1 MNLYTYQGHVATI
14 PPRRQP
20 AGPFAHE
27 LGRAT
32 QSHLSFKTCH
42 FLGKEK
48 YQSQF

>member
-1 MNLYTYQGHVATI
+1 MNLYTYQDYMATI
-14 PPRRQP
+14 PPQI

-27 LGRAT
+27 LGWAT
-32 QSHLSFKTCH
+32 PSYLSFKTCC